1 MRPVSA
7 SRAAAGALA
16 LLLCAGVAQADFT
29 PPPIQGHI
37 TDTAGVLDAQ
47 RRGAL
52 EQRLEQLRTQSG
64 YEVAVF
70 FTQSLEGETVQD
82 AAYTTFNTWKL
93 GQKGADNGVLLLV
106 APNERAV
113 WMETGKGVGGEL
125 TDVQAHDIIKQYI
138 APRLKAGEYD
148 AAAEDGSNAI
158 AQTLTGQ
165 PLPGAAALP
174 RQTPMRRE
182 PQGSGGVGGFGC
194 LMVAFFIFFIFSMR
208 GGGRGRGRRRGI
220 ILGGWG
226 WGGGG
231 GWGRGGGRGGGGG
244 GFSGGGGSSG
254 GGGAGGNY

>member
-1 MRPVSA
+1 MRPVAA

-16 LLLCAGVAQADFT
+16 LLLCAGVAQAFT

-47 RRGAL
+47 RRAAL

-70 FTQSLEGETVQD
+70 FTSSLEGETVQD

-125 TDVQAHDIIKQYI
+125 TDVQAYDIIKQYI
-138 APRLKAGEYD
+138 APLKAGEYD

-158 AQTLTGQ
+158 AQT
-165 PLPGAAALP
+165 
-174 RQTPMRRE
+174 
-182 PQGSGGVGGFGC
+182 
-194 LMVAFFIFFIFSMR
+194 
-208 GGGRGRGRRRGI
+208 
-220 ILGGWG
+220 
-226 WGGGG
+226 
-231 GWGRGGGRGGGGG
+231 
-244 GFSGGGGSSG
+244 
-254 GGGAGGNY
+254 